1 LVDICSYGIING
13 RGFTAEEKQR
23 LVAASFA
30 SGLSVRDFA
39 AQEGIGYST
48 LNKWRRR
55 YGKLTDTGPGFVPV
69 AVGQGNDDPG
79 NPGLINWLRQRDIFL
94 AIRRTIRNILTA
106 RQRDRHKTG
115 TAICRS
121 AILSTPFVQGA
132 VPNPVP
138 DRKFPNRHIRGITRG
153 NKALLFFC
161 RQTAPVDN
169 AITTYVDQI
178 LIS

>member
-1 LVDICSYGIING
+1 VGC
-13 RGFTAEEKQR
+13 TQR
-23 LVAASFA
+23 L
-30 SGLSVRDFA
+30 
-39 AQEGIGYST
+39 
-48 LNKWRRR
+48 
-55 YGKLTDTGPGFVPV
+55 
-69 AVGQGNDDPG
+69 
-79 NPGLINWLRQRDIFL
+79 RDIFL

-132 VPNPVP
+132 VTNPVP
-138 DRKFPNRHIRGITRG
+138 GRKFPNRHISGKTRG
-153 NKALLFFC
+153 NKALLFLC